1 MIQQL
6 YISQDFCYNNL
17 DFLSISGNKHIL
29 LYRVSQTTMAR
40 TKITYTKQATTYDEQ
55 ICILRNRGVLISDMA
70 KAKEYLADIGYYRLG
85 FYMHPF
91 ETTYPLLNSRRSHN
105 VRPGTKIE
113 DVVALYYFDLDLRNI
128 LNRYLSRIEVAI
140 RTTIIYELSNK
151 YVDDPTW
158 FVDPSVLSTQFI
170 ADFPGAAYHSIKKRP
185 TIKRH
190 HLKYLGQYAP
200 AWKTMEYMTLGN
212 LEVLYDNLVLD
223 IDKRIIS
230 THFGEPA
237 TATFKTYMSAI
248 REVRNA
254 CAHGNVLFGMTLT
267 SGIRAGVACP
277 SFPAHTQQTFH
288 GALRIIDYLMR
299 RISVNRAN
307 DMWKEIYEATHLLY
321 SKSPTLQPLIESQTG
336 IVLHVETMKSHS
348 TVKKIVNW
356 AQKVL
361 LNRCPFRKRT

>member
-1 MIQQL
+1 
-6 YISQDFCYNNL
+6 
-17 DFLSISGNKHIL
+17 
-29 LYRVSQTTMAR
+29 MAR
-40 TKITYTKQATTYDEQ
+40 TRVAYTKRATTYDNQ
-55 ICILRNRGVLISDMA
+55 IGILRGRGVVISDVA
-70 KAKEYLADIGYYRLG
+70 KSKEYLADIGYYRLG

-91 ETTYPLLNSRRSHN
+91 ELTYPLLDSRRSHD

-151 YVDDPTW
+151 YNTDPTW
-158 FVDPSVLSTQFI
+158 FVNPAVLSGKFI
-170 ADFPGAAYHSIKKRP
+170 ADFPGIAYHSIKKKP

-190 HLKYLGQYAP
+190 HLQYFGNYAP

-212 LEVLYDNLVLD
+212 LEVLYDSLVLN

-237 TATFKTYMSAI
+237 TATFKTYMSAV

-254 CAHGNVLFGMTLT
+254 CAHGNVLFDMTLT
-267 SGIRAGVACP
+267 SGIRAGVACS
-277 SFPAHTQQTFH
+277 SFPNHTQQTFH

-299 RISVNRAN
+299 KVSVNRAN
-307 DMWKEIYEATHLLY
+307 GMRQEIYAATRLLY
-321 SKSPTLQPLIESQTG
+321 SKSPNLQSLIETQTG
-336 IVLHVETMKSHS
+336 ITLPAETVETPSF
-348 TVKKIVNW
+348 VEKIVNW
-356 AQKVL
+356 TKKFL
-361 LNRCPFRKRT
+361 

>member
-1 MIQQL
+1 
-6 YISQDFCYNNL
+6 
-17 DFLSISGNKHIL
+17 
-29 LYRVSQTTMAR
+29 MAI
-40 TKITYTKQATTYDEQ
+40 TKIAYTKQATTYDEQ
-55 ICILRNRGVLISDMA
+55 IRILRSRGVVISDVA
-70 KAKEYLADIGYYRLG
+70 KAKECLADIGYYRLG

-91 ETTYPLLNSRRSHN
+91 EITYPLLDSRRNHD

-128 LNRYLSRIEVAI
+128 LNRYLSRIEVAM

-151 YVDDPTW
+151 YVEDPNW
-158 FVDPSVLSTQFI
+158 FVNPSVLSAQFI
-170 ADFPGAAYHSIKKRP
+170 SDFPGTAYNSIKKKL

-190 HLKYLGQYAP
+190 HMKYLGQYAP

-212 LEVLYDNLVLD
+212 LEVLYDSLLLD

-237 TATFKTYMSAI
+237 TATFKTYMSAV

-267 SGIRAGVACP
+267 SGIRAGVACS

-288 GALRIIDYLMR
+288 GALRVIDYLMR
-299 RISVNRAN
+299 KVSINRTN
-307 DMWKEIYEATHLLY
+307 DMWKEIC
-321 SKSPTLQPLIESQTG
+321 
-336 IVLHVETMKSHS
+336 SH
-348 TVKKIVNW
+348 TT
-356 AQKVL
+356 AL
-361 LNRCPFRKRT
+361 F

>member
-1 MIQQL
+1 
-6 YISQDFCYNNL
+6 
-17 DFLSISGNKHIL
+17 
-29 LYRVSQTTMAR
+29 MA
-40 TKITYTKQATTYDEQ
+40 ITRIAYTKQATTYEEQ
-55 ICILRNRGVLISDMA
+55 IRILRSRGVVISDVA

-85 FYMHPF
+85 FYKHPF
-91 ETTYPLLNSRRSHN
+91 EITYPLLDSRRNHD

-128 LNRYLSRIEVAI
+128 LNRYLSRIEVAM

-151 YVDDPTW
+151 YVADPNW
-158 FVDPSVLSTQFI
+158 FVNPSVLSAQFI
-170 ADFPGAAYHSIKKRP
+170 SDFPGTAYNSIKKKP

-212 LEVLYDNLVLD
+212 LEVLYDSLLLD

-237 TATFKTYMSAI
+237 TATFKTYMSAV

-267 SGIRAGVACP
+267 SGIRSGVACS

-288 GALRIIDYLMR
+288 GALRVIDYLMR
-299 RISVNRAN
+299 KVSVNRAN
-307 DMWKEIYEATHLLY
+307 DMWKEIYAATRLLY
-321 SKSPTLQPLIESQTG
+321 SKSPMLQPLIESQTG
-336 IVLHVETMKSHS
+336 IILPVETSES
-348 TVKKIVNW
+348 PSIVTKIVNW
-356 AQKVL
+356 IKK
-361 LNRCPFRKRT
+361 FT

>member
-1 MIQQL
+1 
-6 YISQDFCYNNL
+6 
-17 DFLSISGNKHIL
+17 
-29 LYRVSQTTMAR
+29 MAR
-40 TKITYTKQATTYDEQ
+40 TKIAYTKQATTYDEQ
-55 ICILRNRGVLISDMA
+55 IRILRSRGVVISDVA

-91 ETTYPLLNSRRSHN
+91 EITYPLLDSRRNHD
-105 VRPGTKIE
+105 VRSGTNIE

-151 YVDDPTW
+151 YVADPNW
-158 FVDPSVLSTQFI
+158 FVNPAVVSAQFI
-170 ADFPGAAYHSIKKRP
+170 ADFPGTAYHAIRKRP

-212 LEVLYDNLVLD
+212 LEVLYDSLVLD

-254 CAHGNVLFGMTLT
+254 CAHGNVLYGMTLT
-267 SGIRAGVACP
+267 SGIRTGVACS

-288 GALRIIDYLMR
+288 GALRVIDYLMR
-299 RISVNRAN
+299 TVSVNRAN
-307 DMWKEIYEATHLLY
+307 DMWNEIYAATRLLY
-321 SKSPTLQPLIESQTG
+321 SKSPMSQPLIETQTG
-336 IVLHVETMKSHS
+336 IILPVETEKTPSF
-348 TVKKIVNW
+348 VIKIVNW
-356 AQKVL
+356 AKKFL
-361 LNRCPFRKRT
+361 